1 MGVGSQDWSEHLG
14 RIRQFLEIMRRIDM
28 SLNLAKCEFA
38 KPEVKFVGH
47 FWAPGNEDQ
56 TLSVWKV
63 LLRWSDPGPKRS
75 FANYWELCNL
85 MLFRTIAF

>member
-1 MGVGSQDWSEHLG
+1 MGVGSHLG
-14 RIRQFLEIMRRIDM
+14 HIRQFLEIMRSVGI

-47 FWAPGNEDQ
+47 FVGSGKRRPDPQ
-56 TLSVWKV
+56 HLKV

-75 FANYWELCNL
+75 FANCWERLAIIDSIYHIL
-85 MLFRTIAF
+85 LT

>member
-1 MGVGSQDWSEHLG
+1 MT
-14 RIRQFLEIMRRIDM
+14 
-28 SLNLAKCEFA
+28 LNLTKCEFA

-75 FANYWELCNL
+75 FANCWERLAIIENIYHIL
-85 MLFRTIAF
+85 LT